1 MLAAA
6 QRPGNSS
13 EYEFVEFDEIIL
25 SGGSAAVLSIKGL
38 KIPVAVKL
46 FIYAICG

>member
-1 MLAAA
+1 MPAAA
-6 QRPGNSS
+6 QPPGNSS
-13 EYEFVEFDEIIL
+13 EYEFVEIDEIIL
-25 SGGSAAVLSIKGL
+25 SGGSDAKLPINGL